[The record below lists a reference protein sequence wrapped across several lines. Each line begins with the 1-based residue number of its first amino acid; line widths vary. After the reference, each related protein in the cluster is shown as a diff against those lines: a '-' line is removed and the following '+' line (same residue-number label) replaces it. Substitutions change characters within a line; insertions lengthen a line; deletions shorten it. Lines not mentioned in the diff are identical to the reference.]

1 MVIAVV
7 FWTIGTGFN
16 RDLAAKSESAYEEL
30 KVFSDVIELIER
42 EYVDQVDTK
51 ELIQK
56 AIQGMVQSLDP
67 HSALL
72 PLDAYEDL
80 QIDTKG
86 KFTGIG
92 IHITMQDGFV
102 TVISPI
108 EDTPAYR
115 AGIKARDRI
124 IKVDGNSAKD
134 LREAVRMM
142 RGPKGTKVVVTIL
155 REGVKKPLEFEL
167 IRDVIPIQSVKQITL
182 EPGYGYIRLSN
193 FTGTTTNELEQALN
207 KLEDT
212 ETPLKGLILDLRNN
226 GGGLLNQSIKVA
238 DLFLD
243 DGKILSIK
251 GRNKK
256 NTKVFKASDSGKKRD
271 YPMVVLI
278 NGGSAS
284 ASEIVAGAL
293 QDHKRALILGTTS
306 FGKGSV
312 QTVETLRD
320 GSGLKLTIARYYT
333 PNDRSIQAKGIE
345 PDIYLK
351 LRRLDPNEVA
361 QKEEGLMKEK
371 DLENHLEAEPGAD
384 TEGEQGDEAEDKEE
398 SNQEDRMREAERRIG
413 PLTIEA
419 LKFDNQVV
427 RALEMLRGYEIFKN
441 LKG

>member
-1 MVIAVV
+1 MRNNKTRPAKLWLLMVIAVV
-7 FWTIGTGFN
+7 FWTIGTGFY
-16 RDLAAKSESAYEEL
+16 RDLSAKSEEAYEEL

-42 EYVDQVDTK
+42 EYVDEVDTK

-67 HSALL
+67 HSSLL
-72 PLDAYEDL
+72 PLEAYEDL

-108 EDTPAYR
+108 EDTPAYK

-124 IKVDGNSAKD
+124 IKVDGESAKD
-134 LREAVRMM
+134 LREAVKMM
-142 RGPKGTKVVVTIL
+142 RGPKGTPVVVTIL

-167 IRDVIPIQSVKQITL
+167 IRDVIPIQSVKSIKL

-193 FTGTTTNELEQALN
+193 FTGTTTNELEQALE
-207 KLEDT
+207 KLENSDG
-212 ETPLKGLILDLRNN
+212 PLKGLILDLRNN
-226 GGGLLNQSIKVA
+226 GGGLLNQSIKVT

-243 DGKILSIK
+243 EGKILSIK

-256 NTKVFKASDSGKKRD
+256 NTKVFKASASSIVRD
-271 YPMVVLI
+271 YPLVVLI

-306 FGKGSV
+306 FGKGS
-312 QTVETLRD
+312 
-320 GSGLKLTIARYYT
+320 I
-333 PNDRSIQAKGIE
+333 
-345 PDIYLK
+345 
-351 LRRLDPNEVA
+351 
-361 QKEEGLMKEK
+361 
-371 DLENHLEAEPGAD
+371 
-384 TEGEQGDEAEDKEE
+384 
-398 SNQEDRMREAERRIG
+398 
-413 PLTIEA
+413 
-419 LKFDNQVV
+419 KF
-427 RALEMLRGYEIFKN
+427 L
-441 LKG
+441 